1 MEAERR
7 QARLAREHAQQYS
20 SASWAKIEENELLRS
35 RGLWGPLEESKL
47 PTKWMLDAAE
57 AGPCRM
63 RKKLTPNPHFYS
75 LYPYRPE
82 LEAPENK
89 SLRSKVAVSL
99 DAKEHH
105 RLFGSGSRWR
115 RSLLTNPDDPVDQ
128 VNLIFI

>member
-1 MEAERR
+1 VINGWPDVWLSTQSNLSGLKELMEAERR

-47 PTKWMLDAAE
+47 LTKWMLDAAE

-82 LEAPENK
+82 LEKEFAYK
-89 SLRSKVAVSL
+89 SR
-99 DAKEHH
+99 
-105 RLFGSGSRWR
+105 
-115 RSLLTNPDDPVDQ
+115 
-128 VNLIFI
+128 